1 MYSKEVQQKD
11 RNMVEKWEKDVK
23 KMGAENLKS
32 MSKSGFELKPVYTPS
47 DLEGVDYGEISL
59 PGQYPYTRGY
69 YPVHYQVIPP
79 IMSQQMSYGS
89 AKETMERREFL
100 KKLGRRMFVGDEEDS
115 FAMILALDLPTQTGF
130 DADDPVARGKVGE
143 CAVSLCTL
151 EAMEEMF
158 KGSPSLN
165 KMATAFIGFNAVEIN
180 VAMYAVYC
188 MDIRKEPLDSLM
200 VWPVSEHHCQYFYD
214 IAAYPPAA
222 GLKLKVEL
230 VKWLREN
237 CPLSTTYLMDGYN
250 VAEAGATPSFEVALA
265 FAEAINTIEECIKIG
280 LDPDDFLPSFYTHFH
295 LGLNLFEEVAKFRA
309 MRRLWAKIVK
319 ERFRCKNPE
328 AFKLKT
334 YAPQPGGYET
344 TAIEPLNN
352 IIRITIMTLAGL
364 LGDQD
369 GISSISYDEPLGIPT
384 DESIKISTR
393 TLQILVE
400 ETDIPYVTDPLGG
413 SYYVESLTNRME
425 DEIVKKLEEMEEMG
439 GFIKCLESGWIKAEV
454 ERQAYERMRRLDNGQ
469 EVRVG
474 MNKYRVEDRPPP
486 INVIRRSPELEEQII
501 NDVKRYKKER
511 DYEKTKF
518 ALNKLREAAA
528 TIEKDW
534 PESAGNLMPA
544 AIEAIRAKAT
554 LGECCRIFREIF
566 GYGYFAG

>member
-319 ERFRCKNPE
+319 DRFRCKNPE

-352 IIRITIMTLAGL
+352 IIR
-364 LGDQD
+364 
-369 GISSISYDEPLGIPT
+369 
-384 DESIKISTR
+384 
-393 TLQILVE
+393 
-400 ETDIPYVTDPLGG
+400 
-413 SYYVESLTNRME
+413 
-425 DEIVKKLEEMEEMG
+425 
-439 GFIKCLESGWIKAEV
+439 
-454 ERQAYERMRRLDNGQ
+454 
-469 EVRVG
+469 
-474 MNKYRVEDRPPP
+474 
-486 INVIRRSPELEEQII
+486 
-501 NDVKRYKKER
+501 
-511 DYEKTKF
+511 
-518 ALNKLREAAA
+518 
-528 TIEKDW
+528 
-534 PESAGNLMPA
+534 
-544 AIEAIRAKAT
+544 
-554 LGECCRIFREIF
+554 
-566 GYGYFAG
+566 